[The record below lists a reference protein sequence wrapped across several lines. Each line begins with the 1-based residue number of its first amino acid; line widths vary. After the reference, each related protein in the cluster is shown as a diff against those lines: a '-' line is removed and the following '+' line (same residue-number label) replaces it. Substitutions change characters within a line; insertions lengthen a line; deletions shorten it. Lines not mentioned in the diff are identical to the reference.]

1 MRQRYCYGNI
11 CALLLLSIAVIL
23 APSFVWAQQ
32 DDDIATTDTEASNNQ
47 TDVDADVKNPAQED
61 ATNAD
66 TDVDARIDGDSEVS
80 TDESS
85 LDGTEDST
93 TENDAVSDS
102 DLESQNDVPAATIAD
117 ETLKIIAEANHLLA
131 EELNEI
137 RDDIRQLE
145 NISKQ
150 LKQALQQD
158 LSEEELKTLRKKQ
171 SKDVANIILRF
182 QDRIDFIEQQTVE
195 FTGQMEQATVNLDK
209 LASTQQKILATQQNI
224 VAKQDE
230 YNDIIGSDTEQQN
243 QLLELIAR
251 QNKSLQ
257 SQGAI
262 IKKHAR
268 AIRRLEKNNNTLVKQ
283 IQKLANQ

>member
-32 DDDIATTDTEASNNQ
+32 DDNIATTKIEASNNQ
-47 TDVDADVKNPAQED
+47 TDVDADVENPAQED
-61 ATNAD
+61 ATDAD
-66 TDVDARIDGDSEVS
+66 TDGDARIDGDSDVS
-80 TDESS
+80 SDESS
-85 LDGTEDST
+85 LDGTEDNT
-93 TENDAVSDS
+93 TENDAFNDS

-137 RDDIRQLE
+137 RDDIHQLE

-243 QLLELIAR
+243 QLLELITR
-251 QNKSLQ
+251 QNKSLR

-268 AIRRLEKNNNTLVKQ
+268 AISRLEKNNNTLVKQ